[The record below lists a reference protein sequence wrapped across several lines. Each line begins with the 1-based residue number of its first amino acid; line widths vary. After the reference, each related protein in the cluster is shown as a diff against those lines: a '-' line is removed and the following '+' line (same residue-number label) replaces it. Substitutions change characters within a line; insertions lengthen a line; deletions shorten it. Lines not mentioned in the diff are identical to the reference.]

1 MRIIDAEALEHSIKS
16 WYCAP
21 ERCNNYDGV
30 MCRACHIDDALSEID
45 RAPTVDAEPVRHG
58 RWTYLNCFE
67 EGRYQCRE
75 CGHFVDAGADM
86 NYCPNCGAKMDGDEN
101 ADN

>member
-16 WYCAP
+16 WYCDP

-58 RWTYLNCFE
+58 RWMTH
-67 EGRYQCRE
+67 EGVLGVAYCSVCCYE
-75 CGHFVDAGADM
+75 LKTNNT
-86 NYCPNCGAKMDGDEN
+86 NYCPNCGAKMEGDEN
-101 ADN
+101 AVN

>member
-16 WYCAP
+16 WYCDS

-45 RAPTVDAEPVRHG
+45 SAPTVDAEPVRHG
-58 RWTYLNCFE
+58 RWVQHKGGYSDH
-67 EGRYQCRE
+67 YE
-75 CGHFVDAGADM
+75 CTVCGKGIVLTAKFR
-86 NYCPNCGAKMDGDEN
+86 YCPNCGAKMGGDEN
-101 ADN
+101 ATD